1 MIMAI
6 ILLFILFSILSIV
19 SKRSKLIDLPRNISV
34 LIIVSIIIL
43 LGQVIIGTEVRKFVD
58 IKMELYSYS
67 QKENGL
73 KKFLVFFIH
82 IEAFHGL

>member
-1 MIMAI
+1 MAI

-43 LGQVIIGTEVRKFVD
+43 LGQVIIGTEVRKFID

-73 KKFLVFFIH
+73 KKFQVFFIH